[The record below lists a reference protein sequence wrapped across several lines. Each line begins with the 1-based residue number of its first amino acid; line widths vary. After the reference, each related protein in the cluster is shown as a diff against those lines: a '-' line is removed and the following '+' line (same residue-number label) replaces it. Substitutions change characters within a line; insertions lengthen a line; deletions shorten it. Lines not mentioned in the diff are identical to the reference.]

1 MKFRQARKRSLW
13 GRKVNTVYKT
23 WRGTSFELKKL
34 RKPKFRL
41 EAPDACCSDWIG
53 NKVSIFI
60 SIIRH
65 HLDSYR
71 NVFISKTNCISFLC
85 RKRVKETTIP
95 CNGEKNIHIKWK
107 KCKACS
113 NFYSSLGTIEGRLRV
128 LFLGF
133 YIYMEAKS

>member
-65 HLDSYR
+65 HSCYYE
-71 NVFISKTNCISFLC
+71 ISVN
-85 RKRVKETTIP
+85 
-95 CNGEKNIHIKWK
+95 
-107 KCKACS
+107 
-113 NFYSSLGTIEGRLRV
+113 
-128 LFLGF
+128 
-133 YIYMEAKS
+133 